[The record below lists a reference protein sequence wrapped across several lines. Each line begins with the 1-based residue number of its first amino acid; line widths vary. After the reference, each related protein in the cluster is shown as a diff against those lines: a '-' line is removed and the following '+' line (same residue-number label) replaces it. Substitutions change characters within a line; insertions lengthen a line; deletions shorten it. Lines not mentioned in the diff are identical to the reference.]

1 MNLTLI
7 SNTIQNQ
14 DCRNVK
20 FQECITVPTRST
32 NQQSRQEIRIL
43 ELQNAYLVIQTKLN
57 LVLTS
62 DTISLS
68 LEQRHEIRSWTT
80 RTLKNITPEQGMST
94 WSPLT
99 GNHKKRSC
107 TDKPPIVPRN
117 IGFVI
122 CKLPKT
128 LQSLQYINFWK
139 DTTLEWR

>member
-43 ELQNAYLVIQTKLN
+43 ELQNTYLVIQTKLN

-68 LEQRHEIRSWTT
+68 LEQRHEIPVVNNSDIEIYNT
-80 RTLKNITPEQGMST
+80 RARYVHMEPSN
-94 WSPLT
+94 
-99 GNHKKRSC
+99 R
-107 TDKPPIVPRN
+107 KPQEEILHR
-117 IGFVI
+117 
-122 CKLPKT
+122 
-128 LQSLQYINFWK
+128 
-139 DTTLEWR
+139 